1 MKTKFNYL
9 LVCLIAALSFTSC
22 SSDDDDKSISAE
34 NLVGCWQA
42 SVERVW
48 HDEGEDEST
57 TEYDWIRVYL
67 NADGTGRTDYKD
79 GDSWLTYFEYTWTLN
94 GNKMTWNY
102 ADFDLTEEYK
112 IEKLDATTL
121 VTYREYDYYDDDLV
135 QHFYKESIT
144 YTKVAK

>member
-144 YTKVAK
+144 YTKVSE

>member
-1 MKTKFNYL
+1 MKTKINYL